1 MRYSIHG
8 IVDATDIMRVSELSG
23 LSEDRCRELIDYLGT
38 HTDVV
43 PGENDDELEALD
55 YALASLPSRL
65 RSPAMRA
72 IWSSSIPRWV
82 SATSRPA
89 RI

>member
-43 PGENDDELEALD
+43 PGEK
-55 YALASLPSRL
+55 R
-65 RSPAMRA
+65 R
-72 IWSSSIPRWV
+72 
-82 SATSRPA
+82 
-89 RI
+89 